1 MASLPLHTS
10 ELAES
15 DYSDA
20 REPSRYHT
28 DLRCPIGRWIPIES
42 LQRGR
47 PTNAIECESC
57 AATDGVQT
65 TFLFAI

>member
-1 MASLPLHTS
+1 MASLPLPAS
-10 ELAES
+10 ELNES
-15 DYSDA
+15 EYWDS
-20 REPSRYHT
+20 REPSQYHT
-28 DLRCPIGRWIPIES
+28 DLRCSVGRWIPIES

-47 PTNAIECESC
+47 SSDASPCEWC